1 MRPIKN
7 SLPAFLLYTVFV
19 APPILAAPSARP
31 EQQLSLRPLVG
42 LSGRYLSGPHLFD
55 ISNHFNVLVARG
67 GALIS
72 LRHSCVTSSA
82 SGTPN
87 CADSWETVL
96 VEGQASAEQLALL
109 RTALGAA
116 RIGVQRD
123 NCSAGG
129 EFHLTWYGRENRRTQ
144 LTISD
149 SYQACSEALT
159 GLLNQLFA
167 LQAAVES
174 DPASRVV
181 RQRAH

>member
-1 MRPIKN
+1 MGPIRK
-7 SLPAFLLYTVFV
+7 SLPAFLLYGVFF
-19 APPILAAPSARP
+19 APPILAAQSART
-31 EQQLSLRPLVG
+31 EQVNLRPLVG

-55 ISNHFNVLVARG
+55 ISNHFNLLVTRG

-87 CADSWETVL
+87 CEDSWETVL
-96 VEGQASAEQLALL
+96 VEGQAAPEQLALF

-149 SYQACSEALT
+149 SYQACSEALAS
-159 GLLNQLFA
+159 LLNQLFA

-181 RQRAH
+181 RQRAE

>member
-1 MRPIKN
+1 MRPIRN

-31 EQQLSLRPLVG
+31 EQLSLRPLVG

-55 ISNHFNVLVARG
+55 ISNHFNLLVARG